1 MFSFSNNSSTK
12 YESKIEEVD
21 NSIRI
26 IFWLSIFVSLI
37 MMSISI
43 VALNFITNDTTLMID
58 KLEKEMD
65 GFNTLAD
72 EAWNGILEFRQ
83 INVELANLKDEELK
97 QKPQLIK
104 NKFESFFR
112 TSRSIRSQ
120 RLAPQCECSTIFPN
134 NCPSGPKGPPGKDG
148 EAGFDGIPGLPGPP
162 GISGNSLGDQLYAQ
176 PCIQCPAGPPGEI
189 GRPGRPGMP
198 GPRGPVGPIGLPAR
212 SGAPG
217 PPGEPGDSGN

>member
-65 GFNTLAD
+65 GFNVFFFL
-72 EAWNGILEFRQ
+72 IFL
-83 INVELANLKDEELK
+83 NLQFFIIPK
-97 QKPQLIK
+97 LI
-104 NKFESFFR
+104 F
-112 TSRSIRSQ
+112 
-120 RLAPQCECSTIFPN
+120 
-134 NCPSGPKGPPGKDG
+134 
-148 EAGFDGIPGLPGPP
+148 
-162 GISGNSLGDQLYAQ
+162 GND
-176 PCIQCPAGPPGEI
+176 PF
-189 GRPGRPGMP
+189 
-198 GPRGPVGPIGLPAR
+198 
-212 SGAPG
+212 
-217 PPGEPGDSGN
+217 